1 MNRILRLSA
10 ALTALFLAAP
20 AVTVA
25 APAAP
30 VAVPLK
36 RADVIALA
44 ERVGDWQ
51 LAAMA
56 AGLKPNSVKTYPDP
70 KGWEQGALFVGFRAL
85 ADHSA
90 RPEFKTVLLARGEA
104 NEYQLGRRPFHADD
118 HIIGSTYFWDATHG
132 AGDKAIAPMRASLD
146 YVLANRPTVDLTFAD
161 APGEASCQ
169 VRWCWA
175 DALFMAPPVWLE
187 MSKVTGDPKYAEFA
201 KSEFWA
207 TTEKLF
213 DKENHLYFRDSR
225 FFDRRDA
232 NGKKVFWSRGDGWV
246 FAGLARM
253 ISLLPE
259 TDPDRAKIIAVY
271 KEMAAELKSI
281 QKPDGYWSPSLLGD
295 PATSLPESSGTG
307 FYTYGFA
314 WGVRTGILN
323 RAEYEPVVRKGW
335 AALVRSVHPDGKLG
349 YVQPVSDRPDNVD
362 YENTQLY
369 GVGAFLLTATEIA
382 DLDLAPAG
390 KSKKAHP

>member
-1 MNRILRLSA
+1 
-10 ALTALFLAAP
+10 
-20 AVTVA
+20 
-25 APAAP
+25 
-30 VAVPLK
+30 VPFK
-36 RADVIALA
+36 RAEVIALA
-44 ERVGDWQ
+44 EKVGDWQ
-51 LAAMA
+51 LAQMA

-70 KGWEQGALFVGFRAL
+70 QGWEQGALFVGFRAL
-85 ADHSA
+85 ADHSN

-104 NEYQLGRRPFHADD
+104 YGWKLGARPFHADD
-118 HIIGSTYFWDATHG
+118 FTIGTSYFWDATHG
-132 AGDKAIAPMRASLD
+132 AGDQAIAPMRASLD
-146 YVLANRPTVDLTFAD
+146 YVLANRPTVDLTFAE

-169 VRWCWA
+169 TRWCWA

-187 MSKVTGDPKYAEFA
+187 MSKVTGDPKYADFA

-225 FFDRRDA
+225 FFERRDA

-253 ISLLPE
+253 IALLPE
-259 TDPDRAKIIAVY
+259 NDPDRPKIIAIY
-271 KEMAAELKSI
+271 KQMAVELKSI

-314 WGVRTGILN
+314 WGVRTGILD

-335 AALVRSVHPDGKLG
+335 GALVRSVHPDGKLG

-369 GVGAFLLTATEIA
+369 GVGAFLLAATEIA
-382 DLDLAPAG
+382 DLDLKPAV
-390 KSKKAHP
+390 KTKKAHP

>member
-1 MNRILRLSA
+1 MKRILT
-10 ALTALFLAAP
+10 LTAAILPLCVLAP
-20 AVTVA
+20 AVQA

-30 VAVPLK
+30 AAQTVPLK

-51 LAAMA
+51 LAQMA

-70 KGWEQGALFVGFRAL
+70 QGWEQGALFVGFRAL
-85 ADHSA
+85 ADHSP

-104 NEYQLGRRPFHADD
+104 NEWKLGKRPFHADD
-118 HIIGSTYFWDATHG
+118 FTIGASYFWDATHG

-146 YVLANRPTVDLTFAD
+146 YVLANKPTVDMTFVD

-169 VRWCWA
+169 TRWCWA

-187 MSKVTGDPKYAEFA
+187 MSKVTGDPKYADYA

-207 TTEKLF
+207 TTDKLL
-213 DKENHLYFRDSR
+213 DKDTHLYFRDSR

-253 ISLLPE
+253 IALLPDN
-259 TDPDRAKIIAVY
+259 DPDRPKMIAIF
-271 KEMAAELKSI
+271 KDMAVELKSI

-314 WGVRTGILN
+314 WGVRTGVLD
-323 RAEYEPVVRKGW
+323 RATYEPVARKGW

-369 GVGAFLLTATEIA
+369 GVGGFLLAATEMA
-382 DLDLAPAG
+382 DLDLGAAAKG
-390 KSKKAHP
+390 KSRR